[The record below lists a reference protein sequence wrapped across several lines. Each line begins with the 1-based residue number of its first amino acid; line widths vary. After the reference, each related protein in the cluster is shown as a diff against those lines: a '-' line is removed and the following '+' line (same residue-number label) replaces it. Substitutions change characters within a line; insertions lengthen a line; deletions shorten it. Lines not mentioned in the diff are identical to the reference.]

1 MKSVSIIGIGRV
13 GAELAFCL
21 MQNKKINK
29 IFLIDRDDLI
39 EKVKGIV
46 LDISSAFPES
56 HFKLKLANY
65 DDVNNSDL
73 IVITAGV
80 ARKEGNVTTRDE
92 LLCFNKKIID
102 EIIKKLKPKKDTI
115 IIVVTNPVDIIS
127 YYVFKSLN
135 LNPNQIIGFGGSLD
149 SNRLKYLL
157 SLQTMKKKI
166 SCFVIGEHGEGMIPI
181 FDERVKNY
189 EEIRK
194 NLRNYASEVISRTGG
209 TIYGPAFCLSELIDA
224 IIRDKREVFCVSCYQ
239 EKDDLFIEWP
249 CLIGKNGIMK
259 KIDLQLNE
267 KSKEM
272 LDGVKKKIKEKIL
285 SLF

>member
-21 MQNKKINK
+21 MPNKKINK
-29 IFLIDRDDLI
+29 IFLIDRNDSI
-39 EKVKGIV
+39 EKVKGV
-46 LDISSAFPES
+46 MLDISSAFPELHS
-56 HFKLKLANY
+56 KLKFANY
-65 DDVNNSDL
+65 DEINDSDL

-80 ARKEGNVTTRDE
+80 ARKEGNVATRDE
-92 LLCFNKKIID
+92 LLSFNKKIID
-102 EIIKKLKPKKDTI
+102 DIMQKLKPKKDAI
-115 IIVVTNPVDIIS
+115 IIVVTNPVDVIS
-127 YYVFKSLN
+127 YYVFRSLN
-135 LNPNQIIGFGGSLD
+135 WNSSQIIGFGGSLD

-157 SLQTMKKKI
+157 SLETRKKKI

-181 FDERVKNY
+181 FNERVKDY

-209 TIYGPAFCLSELIDA
+209 TIYGPAFCLAELIDA
-224 IIRDKREVFCVSCYQ
+224 IIRDKRKIFCVSCYQ
-239 EKDDLFIEWP
+239 EKDDVFISWP
-249 CLIGKNGIMK
+249 CLIGKNGIIER
-259 KIDLQLNE
+259 IDLQLDE

-272 LDGVKKKIKEKIL
+272 LDGLKRKIKGNQL